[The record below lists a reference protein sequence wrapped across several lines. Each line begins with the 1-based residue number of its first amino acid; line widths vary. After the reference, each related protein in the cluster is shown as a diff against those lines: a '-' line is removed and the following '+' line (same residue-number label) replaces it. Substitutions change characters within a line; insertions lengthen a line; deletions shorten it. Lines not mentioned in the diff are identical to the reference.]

1 MFDDGLND
9 YMHDANRR
17 DTLGKLAELLRE
29 YAVNDGTP
37 RQGFAVPIL
46 AMRVTPAGALEAYRR
61 WPGIL
66 PRWRDQRLD
75 KLRDRQAAI
84 LITALRKEL
93 GYVPRHGG

>member
-1 MFDDGLND
+1 MFDGGLND
-9 YMHDANRR
+9 YVHYANRR
-17 DTLGKLAELLRE
+17 DALDKLAELLRE
-29 YAVNDGTP
+29 YAVNDATS
-37 RQGFAVPIL
+37 RRGFAVPIL
-46 AMRVTPAGALEAYRR
+46 AMRVTSTGSLEAYRR

-66 PRWRDQRLD
+66 PKWRDQHLD